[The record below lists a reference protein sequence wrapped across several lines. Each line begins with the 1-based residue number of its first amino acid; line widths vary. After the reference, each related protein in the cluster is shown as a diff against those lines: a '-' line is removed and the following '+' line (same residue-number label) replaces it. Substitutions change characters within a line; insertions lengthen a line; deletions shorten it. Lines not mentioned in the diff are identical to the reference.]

1 MGEGSGNTPDGVR
14 PNEHRAGIR
23 ADLYPNSDPQTFPK
37 PVPFYSVEVSPH
49 LAGDTGA
56 STMLRALNSPS
67 LVTRILLVVLTL
79 FLAGIWGLAW
89 RTATVV
95 QADIEKLLA
104 DQLSTATSYVATDI
118 DAKIQLR
125 LRALHKLAES
135 ITPELMADPDR
146 LRTHLRQ
153 VAPAHSELRLG
164 FFVLDRQGT
173 IIADQFTLLRAI
185 GTSFKDRP
193 FFTKALTSRQAV
205 IAEPVLGRLN
215 NVPVISIAIALR
227 DTSDQVMGV
236 LSGTLYPSDPGLF
249 GQMEGTR
256 LGDTGYF
263 IVISPQS
270 RLIVSA
276 TDKTRI
282 LQTIPPGANE
292 LLERRIREGY
302 DGPGIAITSTG
313 LETFTVS
320 RRLPTTGWILV
331 AGMETREVFAPI
343 ANQKRQIYWS
353 ATFMTLMMILILRQ
367 VLARQFAPLIKT
379 STSMREMIDGQTAFA
394 PLPVRRGDEI
404 GQLIESFNALVL
416 WRTVAEHQMEFLA
429 HHDALTAL
437 PNRLLVEDRFNQ
449 ATGFADRGG
458 HKVALLSLD
467 LDKFK
472 SINDSLGHSLGD
484 ALLKQIA
491 SRLCDCLRDTDTL
504 SRQGG
509 DEFLVLI
516 PSLQDSDAT
525 IPILS
530 KIRECLQPP
539 FHIEDHE
546 LSTTVSIGIAL
557 YPEDGTDFST
567 LLKHADMAMYRAKE
581 AGGNTYCFFDPRM
594 NVEILESLAMRDGL
608 KLAVSR
614 QELVLH
620 YQPQIRLATGAV
632 VGVEALL
639 RWQHPRFGMITPGR
653 FIPIAEE
660 SGLIVPIGAWVLR
673 EACRQAVA
681 WEQADLPP
689 LLIAVN
695 LSAVQFKRGD
705 LHQTILEALQDSGL
719 SPQRLELELTESIL
733 IQDTESTLAT
743 VRALK
748 SLGVL
753 LSIDDFGTG
762 YSSLSYLKR
771 LAVDKL
777 KIDQS
782 FVRDLATNPD
792 DAAIVRAII
801 QMAHGLKLATIAEG
815 VEDALTLENLRS
827 FQCDEVQGY
836 HFAQPMPA
844 EEFVR
849 YMRTRSGLPHGT

>member
-1 MGEGSGNTPDGVR
+1 
-14 PNEHRAGIR
+14 
-23 ADLYPNSDPQTFPK
+23 
-37 PVPFYSVEVSPH
+37 
-49 LAGDTGA
+49 
-56 STMLRALNSPS
+56 MLRAPNSTS
-67 LVTRILLVVLTL
+67 LITRILLVVLAL

-125 LRALHKLAES
+125 LRALHRLAES
-135 ITPELMADPDR
+135 ITPEMMADRDR
-146 LRTHLRQ
+146 LRAHLRQ
-153 VAPAHSELRLG
+153 ATPAHSELRLG
-164 FFVLDRQGT
+164 FFVMDRQGT

-193 FFTKALTSRQAV
+193 FFTEALTSRQAV

-215 NVPVISIAIALR
+215 NVPIISIAIALR
-227 DTSDQVMGV
+227 DTSGQIMGV

-256 LGDTGYF
+256 LGETGYF
-263 IVISPQS
+263 IVISPKS

-276 TDKTRI
+276 TDKTRV
-282 LQTIPPGANE
+282 LQTIPAGTNQ
-292 LLERRIREGY
+292 LLERRILEGY
-302 DGPGIAITSTG
+302 DGPGIAVTSTG

-320 RRLPTTGWILV
+320 RRLPSTGWILV

-353 ATFMTLMMILILRQ
+353 ATVMTLLMILILRQ
-367 VLARQFAPLIKT
+367 VLARQLVPLVKA
-379 STSMREMIDGQTAFA
+379 STSMREMIDGKTAFA
-394 PLPVRRGDEI
+394 PLPVRRSDEI

-449 ATGFADRGG
+449 AAGFADRGG

-472 SINDSLGHSLGD
+472 SI
-484 ALLKQIA
+484 KQIA

-509 DEFLVLI
+509 DEFLALI
-516 PSLQDSDAT
+516 PALQDGDAT

-539 FHIEDHE
+539 FQLEDHE

-594 NVEILESLAMRDGL
+594 DVEILESLAMRDGL

-620 YQPQIRLATGAV
+620 YQPQIRLATGMV

-639 RWQHPRFGMITPGR
+639 RWQHPRFGLITPGR

-681 WEQADLPP
+681 WQQAGLPP

-705 LHQTILEALQDSGL
+705 LHQTIVEALQDSGL

-748 SLGVL
+748 NLGVL

-782 FVRDLATNPD
+782 FVRDLATDPD
-792 DAAIVRAII
+792 DAAIVRAIV

-815 VEDALTLENLRS
+815 VEDALTLEHLRS

-836 HFAQPMPA
+836 HFARPMPA
-844 EEFVR
+844 EEFER
-849 YMRTRSGLPHGT
+849 YMRTRPGLSHRT